1 MRSQT
6 LRTALVLLLL
16 AVMSGAQANPAP
28 KSAAPDYS
36 GRYSFLQEGEDL
48 QLDINDGRVDGYIS
62 RLGDT
67 DTDRDT
73 ILNHYLAKASL
84 TGDKL
89 TFTSKPVH
97 AVWYEFSGTIGRG
110 PAKSRAEDGYYQI
123 VGTLIEHRQKNGKEE
138 SARQRE
144 VTFKLFADESA
155 PTTK

>member
-1 MRSQT
+1 MKSQT
-6 LRTALVLLLL
+6 LRIASVLCLL
-16 AVMSGAQANPAP
+16 AVMLAAQAKPAP

-48 QLDINDGRVDGYIS
+48 QLDVTDGKVDGYIS
-62 RLGDT
+62 RLGDSE
-67 DTDRDT
+67 TDRDT
-73 ILNHYLAKASL
+73 VLNHYLAKASL

-110 PAKSRAEDGYYQI
+110 PAKNRAEDGYYQI

-138 SARQRE
+138 SARQRQ
-144 VTFKLFADESA
+144 VVFKLFADESEQA
-155 PTTK
+155 K